1 MRKLNEII
9 FLFQDSSILYFVRL
23 FHYFIAGVDRNNIL
37 RYIFS
42 EIKQNLHLLKK
53 KKKKKTTIF
62 EFVKIIK
69 NLTTVFR
76 ICL

>member
-53 KKKKKTTIF
+53 KKKK
-62 EFVKIIK
+62 
-69 NLTTVFR
+69 
-76 ICL
+76 